1 MPVANLPWGA
11 SCSLKRSSNH
21 YFKITTIFAKN
32 PSCQTLEMRP
42 RGRHRCRTCPRC
54 GRAALQSLR
63 SRARCRPRSA
73 FCSRFKTLDDIQSSH
88 HSIYSP
94 WALESRPSTWK
105 LWMEAPSSARA
116 QSCSEDG
123 AVEGGGSTPSLTSSQ
138 CFKTCSV

>member
-1 MPVANLPWGA
+1 MMPVANRPWGA

-73 FCSRFKTLDDIQSSH
+73 FRSRFKTLDDIQSSH

-105 LWMEAPSSARA
+105 LLMEAPSSARA
-116 QSCSEDG
+116 QSCLEDG
-123 AVEGGGSTPSLTSSQ
+123 TGGGGGSTPSLTSSQ
-138 CFKTCSV
+138 SF

>member
-73 FCSRFKTLDDIQSSH
+73 LRSRFKTLNDVQSSH

-94 WALESRPSTWK
+94 LALESRPSTWK
-105 LWMEAPSSARA
+105 LLMEAPSFARA

-123 AVEGGGSTPSLTSSQ
+123 TGGGGGSTPSLTSSQ
-138 CFKTCSV
+138 SF